1 MPATGA
7 ARPAVDLAAQLS
19 YTHSRSPIAVARLR
33 RQTVTRKPA
42 LLLFLLL
49 VPALTGFSSA
59 PAEEPG
65 SLIDVPLLEIEH
77 YVLPN
82 GLDVILQPDA
92 SQPEV
97 AVNVWYHVGSRNETP
112 GRHGFAH
119 VFEHLMFKGS
129 GHHPDDFIP
138 AIQAL
143 GGRTNG
149 LTDKDRTTYWATV
162 PPQHLE
168 FALWL
173 EADRMGFAMD
183 VLDEDKL
190 QKQISVVL
198 NELARNAD
206 KPYDGAD
213 AALTALMFPP
223 GHPYSWTVGGD
234 PAELAAATLED
245 VADYFRSY
253 YVPNNAS
260 LCVAGCFDPA
270 QARAWIDEY
279 FGTLPTGPAQQR
291 LTAWTPRID
300 GERRAVL
307 EDDVN
312 LPRLY
317 WSWHTP
323 ARYRPGDSECD
334 VLAGVLGGAGSSRLR
349 RALMYDR
356 SLAQDLRVRQRS
368 RELGSTFEIE
378 ITAAPGVDL
387 AEIEAVLGEV
397 LEQVREQGITEGE
410 LQAARA
416 GLEADFLRGLQR
428 LDGFGGPANLLNR
441 YNLFLGD
448 PGWLENDLKR
458 IRDCSLES
466 TQQTARAWLGPRQ
479 RAVLHVVPAAGGEVE
494 AGEVDRSLAPSA
506 GPAIEFKPPSIG
518 TGTLA
523 NGLRYHWVQQ
533 PKLPLVEAH
542 LNLRGGWAADGD
554 RPGLCSLTTEMLD
567 EGAAGR
573 SALQIAAAADALG
586 AELECESNFDATWVR
601 LNVPGAGLD
610 AGLALLADVA
620 LRPDFPTGAFGRIVD
635 EFRGRLELEQARPRT
650 RAIEDLQ
657 LRMFGAAH
665 PYSRPYTG
673 SVAAGSLDALSIA
686 DLRGFHD
693 AWFRPGNAEL
703 VLVGDLDADRAR
715 RLATK
720 YFGHWQDRAGGAGL
734 PTAAAPVTSGPGL
747 VVLDRPG
754 SKQATLIGGLVTV
767 GRSSE
772 LRKPL
777 QMLNLVLGGDY
788 SSRINQ
794 KLRAEKGITYGART
808 RLINYRQAGF
818 FLIDATVQTDAAGE
832 SIADIVGAMTGLA
845 GDAPPTAAE
854 LDHAQA
860 SLTQGFVRSFSTLE
874 RAAEELDRILVCGLP
889 LDEWET
895 AQEAYAQAAARNL
908 SEVAADQLDPSLLTW
923 VVVGDWEV
931 MRPGFEKHGLRPL
944 EVTPF

>member
-1 MPATGA
+1 M
-7 ARPAVDLAAQLS
+7 
-19 YTHSRSPIAVARLR
+19 
-33 RQTVTRKPA
+33 TRKPFL
-42 LLLFLLL
+42 LLLFLL

-65 SLIDVPLLEIEH
+65 LPIDVPLLEIEH

-82 GLDVILQPDA
+82 GLEVILQPDA

-97 AVNVWYHVGSRNETP
+97 AVNVWYHVGSRNESP

-149 LTDKDRTTYWATV
+149 MTDKDRTMYWAAV

-173 EADRMGFAMD
+173 EADRMGF
-183 VLDEDKL
+183 VLDALDEEKL

-206 KPYDGAD
+206 RPYDGAD
-213 AALTALMFPP
+213 AALTGLLFPP
-223 GHPYSWTVGGD
+223 AHPYSWTVGGNPD
-234 PAELAAATLED
+234 ELAAATLED

-260 LCVAGCFDPA
+260 LCVAGRFDPK

-279 FGTLPTGPAQQR
+279 FGTLPSGPARQR
-291 LTAWTPRID
+291 LTAWTPRFE

-307 EDDVN
+307 EDGVN

-317 WSWHTP
+317 WAWHTP
-323 ARYRPGDSECD
+323 ARFRPGDSECD

-349 RALMYDR
+349 RALMHDR
-356 SLAQDLRVRQRS
+356 ALAQDLRVRQRS

-378 ITAAPGVDL
+378 VTAAPGVEL
-387 AEIEAVLGEV
+387 AEIEAVLEQV

-416 GLEADFLRGLQR
+416 GLEAGFLRDLER
-428 LDGFGGPANLLNR
+428 LDGSGGPANLLNL

-448 PGWLENDLKR
+448 PDWLEHDLQR
-458 IRDCSLES
+458 IRDCSILS
-466 TQQTARAWLGPRQ
+466 TQETARTWLGPRQ
-479 RAVLHVVPAAGGEVE
+479 RAVLHVVPAAGGEVVP
-494 AGEVDRSLAPSA
+494 GEVDRSRAPDP
-506 GPAIEFKPPSIG
+506 GPAVEFTPPRMGS
-518 TGTLA
+518 GTLA
-523 NGLRYHWVQQ
+523 NGLRYHWVRQ

-573 SALQIAAAADALG
+573 DALQVAAAADALG
-586 AELECESNFDATWVR
+586 AEFECESNFDATWVR
-601 LNVPGAGLD
+601 LNVPRAGLD
-610 AGLALLADVA
+610 PGLALLADVA
-620 LRPDFPTGAFGRIVD
+620 LRPDFPAEAFERIRED
-635 EFRGRLELEQARPRT
+635 FRGRLALEQARPRT

-657 LRMFGAAH
+657 RRLFGAAH

-673 SVAAGSLDALSIA
+673 SVEAGMLDALSVA
-686 DLRGFHD
+686 DLRDFHG

-703 VLVGDLDADRAR
+703 VLVGDLDRDDAR
-715 RLATK
+715 RLAAE
-720 YFGHWQDRAGGAGL
+720 YFGDWQESAEVAGL
-734 PTAAAPVTSGPGL
+734 PAAAAPVPSEPGL
-747 VVLDRPG
+747 IVLDRPD

-767 GRSSE
+767 ERGSA

-777 QMLNLVLGGDY
+777 QILNQVLGGDY
-788 SSRINQ
+788 SSRINR
-794 KLRAEKGITYGART
+794 KLRAEKGVTYGART

-818 FLIDATVQTDAAGE
+818 FLVDATVQTDAAGE
-832 SIADIVGAMTGLA
+832 SVADIVQAMAGLA
-845 GDAPPTAAE
+845 GDEPATRDE

-860 SLTQGFVRSFSTLE
+860 SLVQSFVRSFSTLE

-895 AQEAYAQAAARNL
+895 AQGAYAQAAARDL
-908 SEVAADQLDPSLLTW
+908 SPVAAEQLDPARLIW
-923 VVVGDWEV
+923 VIVGDWDV
-931 MRPGFEKHGLRPL
+931 MRPGFVEHGLEPL
-944 EVTPF
+944 EVRPF